1 MKVSIIAAL
10 GKNNEIGKNNDLI
23 WHLPKDMKFFTETT
37 TGHYVIMG
45 RRNWDSIPEK
55 YRPLKNRVNVVV
67 TRQKDFKAD
76 NCVVVSSVE
85 EGIELARFE
94 GESECFIIG
103 GGQIYTHS
111 LEEDL
116 VDRMYL
122 THISE
127 GFDADT
133 HFPEINPEKW
143 FCKGIMQHQKDD
155 KNPYDFTID
164 QYDRIK

>member
-37 TGHYVIMG
+37 LNHYVIMG
-45 RRNWDSIPEK
+45 RRNYESIPEK
-55 YRPLKNRVNVVV
+55 YRPLKNRVNVIVS
-67 TRQKDFKAD
+67 RQKGYKAD

-94 GESECFIIG
+94 GETECFIIG
-103 GGQIYTHS
+103 GGQIYDHA
-111 LEEDL
+111 LKNDL

-133 HFPEINPEKW
+133 HFPKFDAENW
-143 FCKGIMQHQKDD
+143 FCKGIMKHQKDD
-155 KNPYDFTID
+155 KNPYDFVID
-164 QYDRIK
+164 QYDRRK

>member
-45 RRNWDSIPEK
+45 RKNWDSIPEK

-67 TRQKDFKAD
+67 TRQKDFKAE
-76 NCVVVSSVE
+76 NCIVVSSVE

-94 GESECFIIG
+94 GETECFIIG
-103 GGQIYTHS
+103 GGQIYAHS

-127 GFDADT
+127 GFEADT
-133 HFPEINPEKW
+133 HFPKIDPEKW
-143 FCKGIMQHQKDD
+143 FCKGIMKHQKDD
-155 KNPYDFTID
+155 RNPYDFVID
-164 QYDRIK
+164 QYDRRN